1 MGKLKPSR
9 PSGGSVNS
17 TDGRYVRISSGAL
30 RRSGWPK
37 NTFITMKGWS
47 ELDLLHSAARLLRR
61 LPCRNDQSQLTH
73 SPFFKSYSET
83 RLMVLTAC
91 VGPRH
96 PRNFSFLFSS
106 ASVASKNFSSSSIAR
121 VGRRRTSC
129 KSPSKGER
137 SGTAKI
143 RSFLSSEPSVI
154 CTSSSTPLGLQQ
166 STKPG

>member
-83 RLMVLTAC
+83 RFDGL
-91 VGPRH
+91 
-96 PRNFSFLFSS
+96 N
-106 ASVASKNFSSSSIAR
+106 R
-121 VGRRRTSC
+121 VRRAA
-129 KSPSKGER
+129 PPQE
-137 SGTAKI
+137 
-143 RSFLSSEPSVI
+143 F
-154 CTSSSTPLGLQQ
+154 
-166 STKPG
+166 